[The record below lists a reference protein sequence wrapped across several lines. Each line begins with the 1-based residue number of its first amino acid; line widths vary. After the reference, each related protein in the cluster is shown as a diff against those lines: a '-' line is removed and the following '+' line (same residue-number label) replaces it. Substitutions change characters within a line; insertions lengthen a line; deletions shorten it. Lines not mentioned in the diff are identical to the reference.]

1 MTRTIVVGY
10 DGTDHGDDALALG
23 RMLAGIAGAELVVA
37 CAYPDDPLGE
47 SAAAHEVAQGMRGD
61 AERKLERARAWL
73 AGVAGGAGA
82 AGVASVAGAA
92 GAAGAAGVV
101 STDGGASLRAVAGAS
116 PSHVLHE
123 LAEASGAA
131 AIVVGATHHG
141 KALRLLT
148 GSTPDAVLDHAPC
161 PVAVAPD
168 GFRDAH
174 AGAPRQLAVAYDGS
188 PEAQHALAVAADF
201 ARWAGARLRVVT
213 AVNSAAAGIY
223 PPPPLDVA
231 AYEELGQIARD
242 EARRRLDEAIAA
254 LGSDVVAEGA
264 VLDGDVVATLVED
277 AHTNDLLFAGSRAKG
292 PFRRVLLGS
301 ISTHLLRDAACP
313 VVVVPRGSGE
323 GDAASGSGPA

>member
-47 SAAAHEVAQGMRGD
+47 SAAAHEVAQGMRKD
-61 AERKLERARAWL
+61 AEGKLERAREWL
-73 AGVAGGAGA
+73 
-82 AGVASVAGAA
+82 GAA
-92 GAAGAAGVV
+92 GAAPA
-101 STDGGASLRAVAGAS
+101 DGGVSLRAVAGAS
-116 PSHVLHE
+116 PSHVLHD
-123 LAEASGAA
+123 LAEATGAA
-131 AIVVGATHHG
+131 AIIVGATHHG

-148 GSTPDAVLDHAPC
+148 GSTPDAVLNHSPC

-168 GFRDAH
+168 GFRDAVR
-174 AGAPRQLAVAYDGS
+174 GTGGVRQVAVAYDGS

-201 ARWAGARLRVVT
+201 ARWAGARLRLVT
-213 AVNSAAAGIY
+213 AVNSAAVGIY

-242 EARRRLDEAIAA
+242 EARGRLDEAIAA

-264 VLDGDVVATLVED
+264 VLDGDIVTTLVED
-277 AHTNDLLFAGSRAKG
+277 AKTDDLLFTGSRAKG

-323 GDAASGSGPA
+323 GGDATDAGGADPA

>member
-23 RMLAGIAGAELVVA
+23 RMLAGIADAELVVA

-47 SAAAHEVAQGMRGD
+47 SAAALEVAQGMRGD
-61 AERKLERARAWL
+61 AERKLERARGWL
-73 AGVAGGAGA
+73 DGGAGA
-82 AGVASVAGAA
+82 ASASAPGT
-92 GAAGAAGVV
+92 G
-101 STDGGASLRAVAGAS
+101 GGASLRAVAGAS
-116 PSHVLHE
+116 PSHVLHD
-123 LAEASGAA
+123 LAEKTDAA

-148 GSTPDAVLDHAPC
+148 GSTPDAVLNHAPC
-161 PVAVAPD
+161 AVAVAPD

-174 AGAPRQLAVAYDGS
+174 AGTPRQLAVAYDGS

-201 ARWAGARLRVVT
+201 ARWAGARLRLVT
-213 AVNSAAAGIY
+213 AVNSAAVGIY

-242 EARRRLDEAIAA
+242 EARGRLDDAIAA
-254 LGSDVVAEGA
+254 LGSGVVAEGA
-264 VLDGDVVATLVED
+264 VLDGDIVTTLVED
-277 AHTNDLLFAGSRAKG
+277 AKTDDLLFTGSRAKG

-301 ISTHLLRDAACP
+301 VSTHLLRDAACP
-313 VVVVPRGSGE
+313 VVIVPRGSGE
-323 GDAASGSGPA
+323 SAS